1 MAADIATAVAGLAGT
16 EEGRVPLDVGAGGD
30 RTAEI
35 DRRAEDV
42 VVRHC
47 EAFAAAG
54 ARFLLRSEEL
64 GDRSYG
70 AERPVLLV
78 DPVDGSLNAMNG
90 IPYYCTALCVVD
102 GELVSDTAVAVV
114 RSLTVPT
121 VYAAVSGAG
130 ATRDGR
136 PLHQLTVELTGS
148 GLIPMLLIE
157 GMSSVRKV
165 GSLGPLVA
173 GSRRLRL
180 LGSAALSLCQV
191 ATGSASALVAPAGMR
206 AYDCAAALLL
216 LRESGAVTT
225 DLDGRPLDDRV
236 LDLSARL
243 PIVTSLSPAVHERA
257 LRLLSD
263 GEMSG

>member
-1 MAADIATAVAGLAGT
+1 MAADIATTVAGLAGT

-42 VVRHC
+42 VIAHC
-47 EAFAAAG
+47 ESLAAAG

-70 AERPVLLV
+70 AESPVLLV

-90 IPYYCTALCVVD
+90 IPYYCTSLCVVD
-102 GELVSDTAVAVV
+102 GERVSDTAVAVV
-114 RSLTVPT
+114 RGLAVPT
-121 VYAAVSGAG
+121 VYAAVRGAG

-136 PLHQLTVELTGS
+136 PVRPLRVELTGS
-148 GLIPMLLIE
+148 GLIPMLLLE
-157 GMSSVRKV
+157 GMSSVRRV
-165 GSLGPLVA
+165 GTLTPLVEA
-173 GSRRLRL
+173 SRRVRL

-225 DLDGRPLDDRV
+225 DLDGRPLDDRL

-257 LRLLSD
+257 LRLLTEA
-263 GEMSG
+263 GTPG